1 MHRETGSLVLNGRK
15 GRVPRIAAPTEASL
29 EAEERMAESGGKG
42 QGVTRGLGWY
52 SELEG
57 LLEAL

>member
-1 MHRETGSLVLNGRK
+1 M
-15 GRVPRIAAPTEASL
+15 PRIAAPPEASL